1 MTRPAILAALALSL
15 SLAVSQAPAQELTYP
30 VTRKIDH
37 VDSYHGTKVADP
49 YRWLED
55 DTASATTRWVEA
67 QNAVTFGYLGK
78 IPFRGRLRQRLEE
91 LYNYPR
97 YSAPSRTGKYY
108 TFSRNDGLQNQS
120 VLMIQQGLT
129 GVPEVLIDPNTLYT
143 DGTVRLGAAELSPD
157 GRWFGYGLSAG
168 GSDWQEYRVMET
180 ATRRALPDLIRWV
193 KVSAISWYQ
202 DGFFY
207 SRYPAPSD
215 TTKLLSSSNQNH
227 QVYYHQLNTPQAQDR
242 VVFADPAHPRRFH
255 TVRVT
260 DDERYLILTV
270 SDRSVA
276 GNDGNALWVRDLK
289 SSEAG
294 FRPVIT
300 SFKDSYSVLDNLG
313 DRLLVSTNCG
323 APNRRVVLIDP
334 AHPEEANWTEILPE
348 RPEPLSSSSAVGGR
362 LIATYMVDVTDRVQV
377 HRLDGTLERE
387 IVLPTIGRVGG
398 FGGKASDTEVFYTFS
413 SFTYPPTTY
422 QYDIATGRSTLFRAT
437 EVPFDPEAYQ
447 TKQVFYPSKD
457 GTRVPLFIIHRK
469 GLVLDGQRPT
479 LLYAYGGF
487 NITQGP
493 SFNPLHVALLE
504 QGGVYALAS
513 IRGGGEYGEA
523 WHRAG
528 MLLNKQNV
536 FDDFIAAA
544 EYLKANGYTSTERCA
559 IQGGS
564 NGGLL
569 VAAVM
574 TQRPDLCHVALPA
587 VGVMDMLRYHTFTI
601 GWNWA
606 AEYGSSDDPAQFQ
619 NLLGYSPLHNLKP
632 GTAYP
637 ATLVTTADHDDR
649 VVPAHSFKFAATLQ
663 EMHAGPNPV
672 LIRIET
678 KSGHGAVSTAKRLD
692 ESADL
697 YSFMWYN
704 MKFAPQYPMVP

>member
-1 MTRPAILAALALSL
+1 MTRPAILATLAL
-15 SLAVSQAPAQELTYP
+15 SLAVSQAPAQELSYP
-30 VTRKIDH
+30 VTRKVDH
-37 VDSYHGTKVADP
+37 VDTYNGTRVADP

-67 QNAVTFGYLGK
+67 QNAVTFGYLAK
-78 IPFRGRLRQRLEE
+78 IPFRGRLRHRLEE

-129 GVPEVLIDPNTLYT
+129 GVPEVLIDPNALST

-180 ATRRALPDLIRWV
+180 DTRKPLPDLIRWV
-193 KVSAISWYQ
+193 KVSGLSWYQ

-215 TTKLLSSSNQNH
+215 TTKLLSSSNENH

-242 VVFADPAHPRRFH
+242 LVFADPAHPKRFH

-260 DDERYLILTV
+260 DDERYLVLTV

-276 GNDGNALWVRDLK
+276 GNDGNALWIRNLK

-313 DRLLVSTNCG
+313 DELLVSTNRS

-348 RPEPLSSSSAVGGR
+348 RPEPLSSASAVGGK

-398 FGGKASDTEVFYTFS
+398 FGGKASDIEVFYTFS

-437 EVPFDPEAYQ
+437 EVPFDPEAYE
-447 TKQVFYPSKD
+447 TKQVFYRSKD
-457 GTRVPLFIIHRK
+457 GTRVPLFIVHRK

-569 VAAVM
+569 VGAVM

-619 NLLGYSPLHNLKP
+619 NLLGYSPLHNLKA
-632 GTAYP
+632 GTSYP

-663 EMHAGPNPV
+663 ERHAGPNPV

-692 ESADL
+692 ENADL

-704 MKFAPQYPMVP
+704 MKFAPSYPMVP

>member
-1 MTRPAILAALALSL
+1 
-15 SLAVSQAPAQELTYP
+15 
-30 VTRKIDH
+30 
-37 VDSYHGTKVADP
+37 
-49 YRWLED
+49 
-55 DTASATTRWVEA
+55 
-67 QNAVTFGYLGK
+67 
-78 IPFRGRLRQRLEE
+78 
-91 LYNYPR
+91 
-97 YSAPSRTGKYY
+97 APSRTGKYY

-129 GVPEVLIDPNTLYT
+129 GVPEVLIDPNALST

-180 ATRRALPDLIRWV
+180 DTRKPLPDLIRWV
-193 KVSAISWYQ
+193 KVSGLSWYQ

-215 TTKLLSSSNQNH
+215 TTKLLSSSNENH

-242 VVFADPAHPRRFH
+242 LVFADPAHPKRFH

-260 DDERYLILTV
+260 DDERYLVLTV

-276 GNDGNALWVRDLK
+276 GNDGNALWIRNLK

-313 DRLLVSTNCG
+313 DELLVSTNRS

-348 RPEPLSSSSAVGGR
+348 RPEPLSSASAVGGK

-398 FGGKASDTEVFYTFS
+398 FGGKASDIEVFYTFS

-437 EVPFDPEAYQ
+437 EVPFDPEAYE
-447 TKQVFYPSKD
+447 TKQVFYRSKD
-457 GTRVPLFIIHRK
+457 GTRVPLFIVHRK

-569 VAAVM
+569 VGAVM

-619 NLLGYSPLHNLKP
+619 NLLGYSPLHNLKA
-632 GTAYP
+632 GTSYP

-663 EMHAGPNPV
+663 ERHAGPNPV

-678 KSGHGAVSTAKRLD
+678 KSG
-692 ESADL
+692 
-697 YSFMWYN
+697 
-704 MKFAPQYPMVP
+704 